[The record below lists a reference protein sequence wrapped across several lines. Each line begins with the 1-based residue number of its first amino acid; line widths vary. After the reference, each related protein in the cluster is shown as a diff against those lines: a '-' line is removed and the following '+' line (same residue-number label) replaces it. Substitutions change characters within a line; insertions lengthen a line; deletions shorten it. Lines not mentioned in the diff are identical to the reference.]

1 MIILSSIWYVQLPH
15 ASLYRSMF
23 HSWCPGMFP
32 PRMYETAQRIRGAVP
47 INALCSSKM
56 FDAMGPCTG
65 TARILLFTGGKV
77 QLPPPLLA
85 PDTLSLGC
93 ALAPLLWFPLLSG
106 LWFLITDDNCTL
118 DAQSPQPATQGL
130 SPRLTVLLTHFD
142 IF

>member
-1 MIILSSIWYVQLPH
+1 MLSSIWYVQLPH

-47 INALCSSKM
+47 MHYVLPKCLMQWGRAL
-56 FDAMGPCTG
+56 GP
-65 TARILLFTGGKV
+65 RILLFTGGKV
-77 QLPPPLLA
+77 QLPPPRLA

-130 SPRLTVLLTHFD
+130 SPRLTVLLNHFD